1 MESQILIIN
10 ITQDDIDEKHE
21 MFGLRLIIPEEI
33 QQPNVALG
41 TPAEA
46 TVTILD
52 DESKIKRYTKTVSHS
67 SSYSWRFED
76 KCVHSD

>member
-1 MESQILIIN
+1 MGSQILIIN
-10 ITQDDIDEKHE
+10 ITQDDIDEKQE
-21 MFGLRLIIPEEI
+21 MFGVRLIIPQEL

-52 DESKIKRYTKTVSHS
+52 DDSKVKRYTKTVS
-67 SSYSWRFED
+67 FIF
-76 KCVHSD
+76 VQLAI